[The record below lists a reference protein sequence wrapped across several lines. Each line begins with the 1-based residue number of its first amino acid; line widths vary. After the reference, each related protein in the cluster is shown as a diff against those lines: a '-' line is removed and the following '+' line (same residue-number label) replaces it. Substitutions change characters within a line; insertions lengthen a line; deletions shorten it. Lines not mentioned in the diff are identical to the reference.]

1 MFIVCGYNFFRDENA
16 LNPSPLRNAIFTYTQ
31 LKNGIFSHWYI
42 TRDVDSPYSSEEPTL
57 WEYLTVM
64 DANFDGTLQAGNV
77 GYVLD
82 NIDGIK
88 IKRRKVG
95 EYDWI
100 TLDYVSAEDLGMTLS
115 FVLNDNLNQ
124 NDTEY
129 EYAFVPVF
137 QGIEGNYITNT
148 IKSKFNGVFICDA
161 ESIYKFYT
169 NVSYGTNERVQQIGV
184 FEPFGRKYPVV
195 VSNALLNYETGSF
208 KGDILN
214 NDFLETRKI
223 NAKEIVEKRKQII
236 DFLTNKKAKIL
247 KDWNGNFWLI
257 FITDNIQTSYANN
270 SGMSIVNVDA
280 EWTEIGDANS
290 GSDLY
295 LNGILKEEQ

>member
-16 LNPSPLRNAIFTYTQ
+16 LNPSPLRNAIFKSTR
-31 LKNGIFSHWYI
+31 LENGIFSHWYV
-42 TRDVDSPYSSEEPTL
+42 TRDVNSPYSSEEPTL

-64 DANFDGTLQAGNV
+64 DANFDGTIQAGNV

-88 IKRRKVG
+88 IKRRKVN

-100 TLDYVSAEDLGMTLS
+100 TLDYVSAEELGTTLS
-115 FVLNDNLNQ
+115 FTLNDNLNQ
-124 NDTEY
+124 NDVEY
-129 EYAFVPVF
+129 EYAFVPVS

-195 VSNALLNYETGSF
+195 VSNSLLNYETGSF

-214 NDFLETRKI
+214 NDFLDTRRI
-223 NAKEIVEKRKQII
+223 NAKEIVEKRKQIV

-257 FITDNIQTSYANN
+257 FITDSIQTDYANN
-270 SGMSIVNVDA
+270 SSMSIVNV
-280 EWTEIGDANS
+280 ESRWTEVGDANS

>member
-16 LNPSPLRNAIFTYTQ
+16 LNPSPLRNAIFASTK
-31 LKNGIFSHWYI
+31 LENGIFSHWYV
-42 TRDVDSPYSSEEPTL
+42 TRDVNSPYSSEEPTL
-57 WEYLTVM
+57 WEYLTIM
-64 DANFDGTLQAGNV
+64 DANFDGSLQAGNV

-88 IKRRKVG
+88 IKRRKVN

-100 TLDYVSAEDLGMTLS
+100 TLNYVSAEELGTTLS
-115 FVLNDNLNQ
+115 FTLNDNLNQ
-124 NDTEY
+124 NDVEY

-137 QGIEGNYITNT
+137 QGIEGNYISNT

-169 NVSYGTNERVQQIGV
+169 NVSYGTNERTQQIGV

-195 VSNALLNYETGSF
+195 VSNSLLNYETGSF

-214 NDFLETRKI
+214 NDFLDTRRI
-223 NAKEIVEKRKQII
+223 DAKEIVEKRKQIV

-257 FITDNIQTSYANN
+257 FITDSIQTSYANN
-270 SGMSIVNVDA
+270 SGMSIVNVEA
-280 EWTEIGDANS
+280 RWTEVGDANS

-295 LNGILKEEQ
+295 LNGILSEEQ

>member
-16 LNPSPLRNAIFTYTQ
+16 LNPSPLRNAIFKSTR
-31 LKNGIFSHWYI
+31 LENGIFSHWYV

-64 DANFDGTLQAGNV
+64 DANFDGSLQAGNV

-88 IKRRKVG
+88 IKRRKVN

-100 TLDYVSAEDLGMTLS
+100 TLDYVSAEELGTTLS
-115 FVLNDNLNQ
+115 FTLNDNLNQ
-124 NDTEY
+124 NDVEY

-169 NVSYGTNERVQQIGV
+169 NVSYGTNVRVQQIGV

-195 VSNALLNYETGSF
+195 ISNSLLNYETGSF

-214 NDFLETRKI
+214 NDFFDTRKI
-223 NAKEIVEKRKQII
+223 DAKEIVEKRKQIV

-257 FITDNIQTSYANN
+257 FITDSIQTDYANN

-280 EWTEIGDANS
+280 KWTEIGDANS

>member
-16 LNPSPLRNAIFTYTQ
+16 LNPSPLNNTIFKSTKLQ
-31 LKNGIFSHWYI
+31 NGIFSHWYV
-42 TRDVDSPYSSEEPTL
+42 TKDVNSPYSSEEPTL

-77 GYVLD
+77 GYILD

-88 IKRRKVG
+88 IKRRKKE
-95 EYDWI
+95 EYNWI
-100 TLDYVSAEDLGMTLS
+100 TLDYVSAEELGTTLS
-115 FVLNDNLNQ
+115 FTLNDNLNQ
-124 NDTEY
+124 SDVEY

-214 NDFLETRKI
+214 SDFLKYSSAFCSTPLEHT
-223 NAKEIVEKRKQII
+223 
-236 DFLTNKKAKIL
+236 FLLSCIKKA
-247 KDWNGNFWLI
+247 
-257 FITDNIQTSYANN
+257 
-270 SGMSIVNVDA
+270 
-280 EWTEIGDANS
+280 
-290 GSDLY
+290 
-295 LNGILKEEQ
+295 GILRVPIGKFNSLSICSIL

>member
-16 LNPSPLRNAIFTYTQ
+16 LNPSPLRNAIFTSTQ
-31 LKNGIFSHWYI
+31 LKNGIFSHWYV
-42 TRDVDSPYSSEEPTL
+42 TRDVNSPYSSEEPTL

-88 IKRRKVG
+88 IKRRKVE

-100 TLDYVSAEDLGMTLS
+100 TLNYVSAEDLGTTLS

-270 SGMSIVNVDA
+270 SGMSIINVDA

>member
-16 LNPSPLRNAIFTYTQ
+16 LNPSPLRNAIFKSTR
-31 LKNGIFSHWYI
+31 LENGIFSHWYV
-42 TRDVDSPYSSEEPTL
+42 TRDVNSPYSSEEPTL

-64 DANFDGTLQAGNV
+64 DANFDGTIQAGNV

-88 IKRRKVG
+88 IKRRKVN

-100 TLDYVSAEDLGMTLS
+100 TLDYVSAEELGTTLS
-115 FVLNDNLNQ
+115 FTLNDNLNQ
-124 NDTEY
+124 NDVEY
-129 EYAFVPVF
+129 EYAFVPVS

-195 VSNALLNYETGSF
+195 VSNSLLNYETGSF

-214 NDFLETRKI
+214 NDFLDTRRI
-223 NAKEIVEKRKQII
+223 DAKEIVEKRKQIV

-257 FITDNIQTSYANN
+257 FITDSIQTDYANN
-270 SGMSIVNVDA
+270 SGMSIVNV
-280 EWTEIGDANS
+280 ESRWTEVGDANN

>member
-16 LNPSPLRNAIFTYTQ
+16 LNPSPLRNAIFKSTR
-31 LKNGIFSHWYI
+31 LENGIFSHWYV

-64 DANFDGTLQAGNV
+64 DANFDGSLQAGNV

-88 IKRRKVG
+88 IKRRKVN

-100 TLDYVSAEDLGMTLS
+100 TLDYVSAEELGTTLS
-115 FVLNDNLNQ
+115 FTLNDNLNQ
-124 NDTEY
+124 NDVEY

-169 NVSYGTNERVQQIGV
+169 NVSYGTNVRVQQIGV

-195 VSNALLNYETGSF
+195 ISNSLLNYETGSF

-214 NDFLETRKI
+214 NDFFDTRKI
-223 NAKEIVEKRKQII
+223 DAKEIVEKRKQIV

-257 FITDNIQTSYANN
+257 FITDSIQTSYANN
-270 SGMSIVNVDA
+270 SGMSIVNV
-280 EWTEIGDANS
+280 ESRWTEVGDANN

>member
-16 LNPSPLRNAIFTYTQ
+16 LNPSPLRNAIFTSTK
-31 LKNGIFSHWYI
+31 LENGIFSHWYV
-42 TRDVDSPYSSEEPTL
+42 TRDVNSPYSSEEPTL

-64 DANFDGTLQAGNV
+64 DANFDGSLQAGNV

-88 IKRRKVG
+88 IKRRKVN

-100 TLDYVSAEDLGMTLS
+100 TLDYVSAEELGTTLS
-115 FVLNDNLNQ
+115 FTLNDNLNQ
-124 NDTEY
+124 NGVEY
-129 EYAFVPVF
+129 EYAFVPVS

-214 NDFLETRKI
+214 NDFLDIRRI
-223 NAKEIVEKRKQII
+223 DAKEIIEKRKQIV

-257 FITDNIQTSYANN
+257 FITDNIQTDYANG
-270 SGMSIVNVDA
+270 SGMSIVNV
-280 EWTEIGDANS
+280 ESKWTEVGDANS

>member
-16 LNPSPLRNAIFTYTQ
+16 LNPSPLRNAIFKSTR
-31 LKNGIFSHWYI
+31 LENGIFSHWYV
-42 TRDVDSPYSSEEPTL
+42 TRDVNSPYSSEEPTL

-64 DANFDGTLQAGNV
+64 DANFDGTIQAGNV

-88 IKRRKVG
+88 IKRRKVN

-100 TLDYVSAEDLGMTLS
+100 TLDYVSAKELGTTLS
-115 FVLNDNLNQ
+115 FTLNDNLNQ
-124 NDTEY
+124 NNVEY

-195 VSNALLNYETGSF
+195 VSNSLLNYETGSF

-214 NDFLETRKI
+214 NDFLDTRRI
-223 NAKEIVEKRKQII
+223 DAKEIVEKRKQIV

-257 FITDNIQTSYANN
+257 FITDSIQTDYANN
-270 SGMSIVNVDA
+270 SGMSIVNV
-280 EWTEIGDANS
+280 ESRWTEVGDANN

>member
-1 MFIVCGYNFFRDENA
+1 MFILCGYNFFRDENA
-16 LNPSPLRNAIFTYTQ
+16 LNPSPLNNTIFKSTKLQ
-31 LKNGIFSHWYI
+31 NGIFSHWYV
-42 TRDVDSPYSSEEPTL
+42 TKDVNSPYSPEEPTL

-64 DANFDGTLQAGNV
+64 DANFNGTLQAGNV
-77 GYVLD
+77 GYILD

-88 IKRRKVG
+88 IKRRKKE

-100 TLDYVSAEDLGMTLS
+100 TLNYVSAEELGTTLS
-115 FVLNDNLNQ
+115 FTLNDNLNQ
-124 NDTEY
+124 NDVEY
-129 EYAFVPVF
+129 EYAFVPVS

-214 NDFLETRKI
+214 SDFLDTRMI
-223 NAKEIVEKRKQII
+223 NAKEIVEKRKQIV

-257 FITDNIQTSYANN
+257 FITDKIQTDYANN
-270 SGMSIVNVDA
+270 SGMSIVNVEA
-280 EWTEIGDANS
+280 KWIEVGDSNN
-290 GSDLY
+290 GTDLY
-295 LNGILKEEQ
+295 LNGIIKEEQ

>member
-16 LNPSPLRNAIFTYTQ
+16 LNPSPLRNAIFKPTR
-31 LKNGIFSHWYI
+31 LENGIFSHWYV
-42 TRDVDSPYSSEEPTL
+42 TRDVNSPYSSEEPTL

-64 DANFDGTLQAGNV
+64 DANFDGTIQAGNV

-88 IKRRKVG
+88 IKRRKVN

-100 TLDYVSAEDLGMTLS
+100 TLDYVSAEELGTTLS
-115 FVLNDNLNQ
+115 FTLNDNLNQ
-124 NDTEY
+124 NGVEY
-129 EYAFVPVF
+129 EYAFVPVS

-195 VSNALLNYETGSF
+195 VSNSLLNYETGSF

-214 NDFLETRKI
+214 NDFLDTRRI
-223 NAKEIVEKRKQII
+223 DAKEIVEKRKQIV

-257 FITDNIQTSYANN
+257 FITDSIQTDYANN
-270 SGMSIVNVDA
+270 SSMSIVNV
-280 EWTEIGDANS
+280 ESRWTEVGDANS

>member
-16 LNPSPLRNAIFTYTQ
+16 LNPSPLRNAIFKSTR
-31 LKNGIFSHWYI
+31 LENGIFSHWYV
-42 TRDVDSPYSSEEPTL
+42 TRDVNSPYSSEEPTL

-64 DANFDGTLQAGNV
+64 DANFDGTIQAGNV

-88 IKRRKVG
+88 IKRRKVN

-100 TLDYVSAEDLGMTLS
+100 TLDYVSAEELGTTLS
-115 FVLNDNLNQ
+115 FTLNDNLNQ
-124 NDTEY
+124 NDVEY
-129 EYAFVPVF
+129 EYAFVPVS

-195 VSNALLNYETGSF
+195 VSNSLLNYETGSF

-214 NDFLETRKI
+214 NDFLDTRRI
-223 NAKEIVEKRKQII
+223 DAKEIREKRKQIV

-257 FITDNIQTSYANN
+257 FITDNIQTDYANN
-270 SGMSIVNVDA
+270 SSMSIVNV
-280 EWTEIGDANS
+280 ESRWTEVGDANS

>member
-16 LNPSPLRNAIFTYTQ
+16 LNPSPLRNAIFKSTR
-31 LKNGIFSHWYI
+31 LENGIFSHWYV
-42 TRDVDSPYSSEEPTL
+42 TRDVNSPYSSEEPTL

-64 DANFDGTLQAGNV
+64 DANFDGTIQAGNV

-88 IKRRKVG
+88 IKRRKVN

-100 TLDYVSAEDLGMTLS
+100 TLDYVSAEELGTTLS
-115 FVLNDNLNQ
+115 FTLNDNLNQ
-124 NDTEY
+124 NDVEY
-129 EYAFVPVF
+129 EYAFVPVS

-195 VSNALLNYETGSF
+195 VSNSLLNYETGSF

-214 NDFLETRKI
+214 NDFLDTRRI
-223 NAKEIVEKRKQII
+223 DAKEIVEKRKQIV

-257 FITDNIQTSYANN
+257 FITDSIQTDYANN
-270 SGMSIVNVDA
+270 SGMSIVNV
-280 EWTEIGDANS
+280 ESRWTEVGDANS

>member
-16 LNPSPLRNAIFTYTQ
+16 LNPSPLRNAIFNYTRLQ
-31 LKNGIFSHWYI
+31 NGIFSHWYV
-42 TRDVDSPYSSEEPTL
+42 TKDVDSPYSSEPPTL
-57 WEYLTVM
+57 WEYLTLM
-64 DANFDGTLQAGNV
+64 NANFDGTLQAGNV

-88 IKRRKVG
+88 IKRRKVD

-100 TLDYVSAEDLGMTLS
+100 TLDYVSAQELGTTLS
-115 FVLNDNLNQ
+115 FAINDNLNQ
-124 NDTEY
+124 NNVEY
-129 EYAFVPVF
+129 EYAFVPIF

-148 IKSKFNGVFICDA
+148 IQSKFNGVFICDQ

-169 NVSYGTNERVQQIGV
+169 NVSYGMNERVQQIGV
-184 FEPFGRKYPVV
+184 FEPFGRKYPVI
-195 VSNALLNYETGSF
+195 VSNSLLNYQTGSF
-208 KGDILN
+208 KGNILN

-223 NAKEIVEKRKQII
+223 NADEIVKKQKQIV

-257 FITDNIQTSYANN
+257 FITDNVKTNYENN

-280 EWTEIGDANS
+280 EWTEVGDSNS
-290 GSDLY
+290 GHDLY

>member
-16 LNPSPLRNAIFTYTQ
+16 LNPSPLRNAIFTSTK
-31 LKNGIFSHWYI
+31 LENGIFSHWYV
-42 TRDVDSPYSSEEPTL
+42 TRDVNSPYSSEEPTL

-88 IKRRKVG
+88 IKRRKVE

-100 TLDYVSAEDLGMTLS
+100 TLNYVSAEDLGTTLS

>member
-16 LNPSPLRNAIFTYTQ
+16 LNPSPLRNAIFTSTKLQ
-31 LKNGIFSHWYI
+31 NGIFSHWYV
-42 TRDVDSPYSSEEPTL
+42 TKDVDSPYSSEEPTL
-57 WEYLTVM
+57 WEFLTLM
-64 DANFDGTLQAGNV
+64 DANFNGSLQAGNV

-82 NIDGIK
+82 NIDGIR
-88 IKRRKVG
+88 IKRRKTN

-100 TLDYVSAEDLGMTLS
+100 TLNYVSVEELGTTLS
-115 FVLNDNLNQ
+115 FTLNDYINQ
-124 NDTEY
+124 NEVEY
-129 EYAFVPVF
+129 EYAFVPVS
-137 QGIEGNYITNT
+137 QGVEGNYITNT

-161 ESIYKFYT
+161 DSIYKFYT
-169 NVSYGTNERVQQIGV
+169 NVSYGSTERVQQIGV
-184 FEPFGRKYPVV
+184 FEPFGRKYPVI
-195 VSNALLNYETGSF
+195 VSNSLLNYETGSF

-223 NAKEIVEKRKQII
+223 NPKEIVEKQKQIV

-257 FITDNIQTSYANN
+257 FITDNIQIDYENN
-270 SGMSIVNVDA
+270 SSMSIINVEA
-280 EWTEIGDANS
+280 KWTEIGDSNS
-290 GSDLY
+290 GTDLY

>member
-16 LNPSPLRNAIFTYTQ
+16 LNPSPLRNAIFTSTK
-31 LKNGIFSHWYI
+31 LENGIFSHWYV
-42 TRDVDSPYSSEEPTL
+42 TRDVNSPYSSEEPTL

-64 DANFDGTLQAGNV
+64 DANFDGSLQAGNV

-88 IKRRKVG
+88 IKRRKVN

-100 TLDYVSAEDLGMTLS
+100 TLDYVSAEELGTTLS
-115 FVLNDNLNQ
+115 FTLNDNLNQ
-124 NDTEY
+124 NGVEY
-129 EYAFVPVF
+129 EYAFVPVS

-214 NDFLETRKI
+214 NDFLDTRRI
-223 NAKEIVEKRKQII
+223 NAKEIVEKRKQIV

-257 FITDNIQTSYANN
+257 FITDSIQTDYANN
-270 SGMSIVNVDA
+270 SSMSIVNV
-280 EWTEIGDANS
+280 ESRWTEVGDANS

>member
-16 LNPSPLRNAIFTYTQ
+16 LNPSPLRNVIFKSTR
-31 LKNGIFSHWYI
+31 LENGIFSHWYV
-42 TRDVDSPYSSEEPTL
+42 TRDVNSPYSSEEPTL

-64 DANFDGTLQAGNV
+64 DANFDGTIQAGNV

-88 IKRRKVG
+88 IKRRKVN

-100 TLDYVSAEDLGMTLS
+100 TLDYVSAEELGTTLS
-115 FVLNDNLNQ
+115 FTLNDNLNQ
-124 NDTEY
+124 NDIEY
-129 EYAFVPVF
+129 EYAFVPVS
-137 QGIEGNYITNT
+137 QEIEGNYITNT

-195 VSNALLNYETGSF
+195 VSNSLLNYETGSF

-214 NDFLETRKI
+214 NDFLDTRRI
-223 NAKEIVEKRKQII
+223 DAKEIVKKRKQIV

-257 FITDNIQTSYANN
+257 FITDSIQTDYANN
-270 SGMSIVNVDA
+270 SGMSIVNV
-280 EWTEIGDANS
+280 ESRWTEVGDANS

>member
-1 MFIVCGYNFFRDENA
+1 MFVVCGYDFFRDENA
-16 LNPSPLRNAIFTYTQ
+16 LNPSPLRNAIFKSTR
-31 LKNGIFSHWYI
+31 LENGIFSHWYV
-42 TRDVDSPYSSEEPTL
+42 TRDVNSPYSSEEPTL
-57 WEYLTVM
+57 WEYLTIM
-64 DANFDGTLQAGNV
+64 DANFDGSLQAGNV

-88 IKRRKVG
+88 IKRRKVN

-100 TLDYVSAEDLGMTLS
+100 TLAYVSAEELGTTLS
-115 FVLNDNLNQ
+115 FTLNDNLNQ
-124 NDTEY
+124 NDVEY
-129 EYAFVPVF
+129 EYAFVPVV

-195 VSNALLNYETGSF
+195 VSNSLLNYETGSF

-214 NDFLETRKI
+214 NDFLDTRRI
-223 NAKEIVEKRKQII
+223 DAKEIVEKRKQIV

-257 FITDNIQTSYANN
+257 FITDSIQTDYANN
-270 SGMSIVNVDA
+270 SGMSIVNV
-280 EWTEIGDANS
+280 ESKWTEVGDANS
-290 GSDLY
+290 GTDLY
-295 LNGILKEEQ
+295 LNGILSEEQ

>member
-16 LNPSPLRNAIFTYTQ
+16 LNPSPLRNDIFTSTK

-42 TRDVDSPYSSEEPTL
+42 TKDVKSEYSSEEPTL
-57 WEYLTVM
+57 WEYLTIM
-64 DANFDGTLQAGNV
+64 DANFNGTLQAGNV
-77 GYVLD
+77 GYILD

-88 IKRRKVG
+88 IKRRKVD

-100 TLDYVSAEDLGMTLS
+100 TLDYVSAEVLGTTLS
-115 FVLNDNLNQ
+115 FTLNDNLNQ
-124 NDTEY
+124 NDVEY

-137 QGIEGNYITNT
+137 QEVEGNYITNT

-195 VSNALLNYETGSF
+195 VSNSLLNYETGSF

-214 NDFLETRKI
+214 NDFLDTRRI
-223 NAKEIVEKRKQII
+223 DAKEIVEKRKQIV

-257 FITDNIQTSYANN
+257 FITDSIQTDYANN
-270 SGMSIVNVDA
+270 SGMSIVNV
-280 EWTEIGDANS
+280 ESRWTEVGDANS

>member
-16 LNPSPLRNAIFTYTQ
+16 LNPSPLRNAIFTSTR
-31 LKNGIFSHWYI
+31 LENGIFSHWYA
-42 TRDVDSPYSSEEPTL
+42 TRDVNSPYSSEEPTL

-88 IKRRKVG
+88 IKRRKVN

-100 TLDYVSAEDLGMTLS
+100 TLNYVSAEELGTTLS
-115 FVLNDNLNQ
+115 FTLNDNLNQ
-124 NDTEY
+124 NDVEY

-214 NDFLETRKI
+214 NDFLDTRRI
-223 NAKEIVEKRKQII
+223 NAKEIVEKRKQIV

-257 FITDNIQTSYANN
+257 FITDSIQTSYANN

-280 EWTEIGDANS
+280 KWTEIGDANS

>member
-16 LNPSPLRNAIFTYTQ
+16 LNPSPLRNAIFKSTR
-31 LKNGIFSHWYI
+31 LENGIFSHWYV
-42 TRDVDSPYSSEEPTL
+42 TRDVNSPYSSEEPTL

-64 DANFDGTLQAGNV
+64 DANFDGTIQAGNV

-88 IKRRKVG
+88 IKRRKVN

-100 TLDYVSAEDLGMTLS
+100 TLDYVSAEELGTTLS
-115 FVLNDNLNQ
+115 FTLNDNLNQ
-124 NDTEY
+124 NDVEY
-129 EYAFVPVF
+129 EYAFVPVS

-195 VSNALLNYETGSF
+195 VSNSLLNYETGSF

-214 NDFLETRKI
+214 NDFLDTRRI
-223 NAKEIVEKRKQII
+223 NAKEIIEKRKQIV

-257 FITDNIQTSYANN
+257 FITDSIQTDYANN
-270 SGMSIVNVDA
+270 SSMSIVNV
-280 EWTEIGDANS
+280 ESRWTEVGDANS
-290 GSDLY
+290 GNDLY

>member
-16 LNPSPLRNAIFTYTQ
+16 LNPSPLRNGIFTSTQ

-42 TRDVDSPYSSEEPTL
+42 TRDINSPYSSEEPTL

-64 DANFDGTLQAGNV
+64 DANFNGTLQAGNV

-100 TLDYVSAEDLGMTLS
+100 TLNYVSAEELGETLS

-124 NDTEY
+124 NDIEY

-148 IKSKFNGVFICDA
+148 IKSKFNGVFISDA

-257 FITDNIQTSYANN
+257 FITDNIQTGYANN

>member
-16 LNPSPLRNAIFTYTQ
+16 LNPSPLRNAIFTSTQ
-31 LKNGIFSHWYI
+31 LKNGIFSHWYV
-42 TRDVDSPYSSEEPTL
+42 TRDVNSPYSSEEPTL

-88 IKRRKVG
+88 IKRRKAE

-100 TLDYVSAEDLGMTLS
+100 TLDYVSAEDLGTTLS

-270 SGMSIVNVDA
+270 SGMSMINVDA
-280 EWTEIGDANS
+280 EWTEVGDANS

>member
-1 MFIVCGYNFFRDENA
+1 MFAICGYDFFRDENT
-16 LNPSPLRNAIFTYTQ
+16 LNPSPLRNAIFTSTK
-31 LKNGIFSHWYI
+31 LENGIFSHWYV

-88 IKRRKVG
+88 VKRRKIN

-100 TLDYVSAEDLGMTLS
+100 TLNYVSAEELGTTLS
-115 FVLNDNLNQ
+115 FTLNDNLNQ
-124 NDTEY
+124 NDIEY
-129 EYAFVPVF
+129 EYAFVPVS

-214 NDFLETRKI
+214 NDFLQTRKI
-223 NAKEIVEKRKQII
+223 NEKEIVEKRKQIV

-247 KDWNGNFWLI
+247 KDWNGNLWLI
-257 FITDNIQTSYANN
+257 FITDNIQTDYVNN
-270 SGMSIVNVDA
+270 TSMSLVNVEA
-280 EWTEIGDANS
+280 QWTEVGDANS
-290 GSDLY
+290 GNDLY
-295 LNGILKEEQ
+295 LNGILEEEQ

>member
-16 LNPSPLRNAIFTYTQ
+16 LNPSPLRNAIFKSTR
-31 LKNGIFSHWYI
+31 LENGIFSHWYV
-42 TRDVDSPYSSEEPTL
+42 TRDVNSPYSSEEPTL

-64 DANFDGTLQAGNV
+64 DANFDGTIQAGNV

-88 IKRRKVG
+88 IKRRKVN

-100 TLDYVSAEDLGMTLS
+100 TLDYVSAEELGTTLS
-115 FVLNDNLNQ
+115 FTLNVNLNQ
-124 NDTEY
+124 NGVEY
-129 EYAFVPVF
+129 EYAFVPVS

-195 VSNALLNYETGSF
+195 VSNSLLNYETGSF

-214 NDFLETRKI
+214 NDFLDTRRI
-223 NAKEIVEKRKQII
+223 DAKEIREKRKQIV

-257 FITDNIQTSYANN
+257 FITDSIQTDYANN
-270 SGMSIVNVDA
+270 SGMSIVNV
-280 EWTEIGDANS
+280 ESRWTEVGDANS

>member
-1 MFIVCGYNFFRDENA
+1 MFILCGYNFFRDENA
-16 LNPSPLRNAIFTYTQ
+16 LNPSPLNNAIFKSTKLQ
-31 LKNGIFSHWYI
+31 NGIFSHWYV
-42 TRDVDSPYSSEEPTL
+42 TKDVNSPYSPEEPTL

-77 GYVLD
+77 GYILD
-82 NIDGIK
+82 DIDGIK
-88 IKRRKVG
+88 IKRRKKE

-100 TLDYVSAEDLGMTLS
+100 TLDYVSAEELGTTLS
-115 FVLNDNLNQ
+115 FTLNDNLNQ
-124 NDTEY
+124 SDVEY
-129 EYAFVPVF
+129 EYAFVPVS

-195 VSNALLNYETGSF
+195 VSNSLLNYETGSF

-214 NDFLETRKI
+214 SDFLNTRRI
-223 NAKEIVEKRKQII
+223 NAKEIVEKRKQVV

-257 FITDNIQTSYANN
+257 FITDNIQTDYANN
-270 SGMSIVNVDA
+270 SGMSIVNVEA
-280 EWTEIGDANS
+280 KWTEVGDSNS
-290 GSDLY
+290 GTDLY
-295 LNGILKEEQ
+295 LNGIIKEEQ

>member
-16 LNPSPLRNAIFTYTQ
+16 LNPSPLRNAIFTSTK
-31 LKNGIFSHWYI
+31 LENGIFSHWYV
-42 TRDVDSPYSSEEPTL
+42 TRDVNSPYSSEEPTL

-64 DANFDGTLQAGNV
+64 NANFDGTLQAGNV

-88 IKRRKVG
+88 IKRRKAN

-100 TLDYVSAEDLGMTLS
+100 TLDYVLAEELGTTLS
-115 FVLNDNLNQ
+115 FTLNDNLNQ
-124 NDTEY
+124 NDVEY

-195 VSNALLNYETGSF
+195 VSNSLLNYETGSF

-214 NDFLETRKI
+214 NDFFDTRKI
-223 NAKEIVEKRKQII
+223 DAKEIVEKRKQIV

-257 FITDNIQTSYANN
+257 FITDSIQTDYVNN
-270 SGMSIVNVDA
+270 SGMSIVNV
-280 EWTEIGDANS
+280 ESKWTEVGDANS

-295 LNGILKEEQ
+295 LNGILSEEQ

>member
-16 LNPSPLRNAIFTYTQ
+16 LNPSPLRNAIFTSTQ
-31 LKNGIFSHWYI
+31 LKNGIFSYWYV
-42 TRDVDSPYSSEEPTL
+42 TRDVNSPYSSEEPTL

-77 GYVLD
+77 GYALD

-88 IKRRKVG
+88 IKRRKVE

-100 TLDYVSAEDLGMTLS
+100 TLDYVSVEDLGTTLS

-124 NDTEY
+124 NDIEY
-129 EYAFVPVF
+129 EYAFVPVS

-270 SGMSIVNVDA
+270 SGMSIINVDA

>member
-1 MFIVCGYNFFRDENA
+1 
-16 LNPSPLRNAIFTYTQ
+16 
-31 LKNGIFSHWYI
+31 
-42 TRDVDSPYSSEEPTL
+42 
-57 WEYLTVM
+57 M

-88 IKRRKVG
+88 IKRRKVN

-100 TLDYVSAEDLGMTLS
+100 TLYYVSAEELGTTLS
-115 FVLNDNLNQ
+115 FTLNDNLNQ
-124 NDTEY
+124 NDVEY

-137 QGIEGNYITNT
+137 QGIEGNYISNT

-195 VSNALLNYETGSF
+195 VSNSLLNYETGSF

-214 NDFLETRKI
+214 NDFLDTRRI
-223 NAKEIVEKRKQII
+223 DAKEIVEKRKQIV

-257 FITDNIQTSYANN
+257 FITDSIQTSYAND
-270 SGMSIVNVDA
+270 SGMSIVNV
-280 EWTEIGDANS
+280 ESRWTEVGDANS

-295 LNGILKEEQ
+295 LNGILSEEQ

>member
-16 LNPSPLRNAIFTYTQ
+16 LNPSPLRNAIFTSTKLQ
-31 LKNGIFSHWYI
+31 NGIFSHWYV
-42 TRDVDSPYSSEEPTL
+42 TKDVDSPYSSEEPTL
-57 WEYLTVM
+57 WEFLTLM
-64 DANFDGTLQAGNV
+64 DANFNGSLQAGNV

-88 IKRRKVG
+88 IKRRKTN

-100 TLDYVSAEDLGMTLS
+100 TLNYVSVEELGTTLS
-115 FVLNDNLNQ
+115 FTLNDYINQ
-124 NDTEY
+124 NEVEY
-129 EYAFVPVF
+129 EYAFVPVS
-137 QGIEGNYITNT
+137 QGVEGNYITNT
-148 IKSKFNGVFICDA
+148 IRSKFNGVFICDA
-161 ESIYKFYT
+161 DSIYKFYT
-169 NVSYGTNERVQQIGV
+169 NVSYGSTERVQQIGV
-184 FEPFGRKYPVV
+184 FEPFGRKYPVI
-195 VSNALLNYETGSF
+195 VSNSLLNYETGSF

-223 NAKEIVEKRKQII
+223 NPKEIVEKQKQIV

-257 FITDNIQTSYANN
+257 FITDNIQIDYENN
-270 SGMSIVNVDA
+270 SSMSIINVEA
-280 EWTEIGDANS
+280 KWTEIGDSNS
-290 GSDLY
+290 GTDLY

>member
-1 MFIVCGYNFFRDENA
+1 MFAICGYDFFRDENT
-16 LNPSPLRNAIFTYTQ
+16 LNPSPIRNAIFTSTK
-31 LKNGIFSHWYI
+31 LENGIFSHWYV
-42 TRDVDSPYSSEEPTL
+42 TRDVNSPYSSEEPTL

-64 DANFDGTLQAGNV
+64 DANFNGTLQAGNV

-88 IKRRKVG
+88 IKRRKIN

-100 TLDYVSAEDLGMTLS
+100 TLNYVSAEELGTTLS
-115 FVLNDNLNQ
+115 FTLNDNLNQ
-124 NDTEY
+124 NDIEY
-129 EYAFVPVF
+129 EYAFVPVS

-214 NDFLETRKI
+214 NDFLQTRKI
-223 NAKEIVEKRKQII
+223 NEKEIVEKRKQIV

-257 FITDNIQTSYANN
+257 FITDNIQTDYVNN
-270 SGMSIVNVDA
+270 TSMSLVNVEA
-280 EWTEIGDANS
+280 QWTEVGDANS
-290 GSDLY
+290 GNDLY

>member
-16 LNPSPLRNAIFTYTQ
+16 LNPSPLRNAIFKSTR
-31 LKNGIFSHWYI
+31 LENGIFSHWYV
-42 TRDVDSPYSSEEPTL
+42 TRDVSSPYSSEEPTL

-64 DANFDGTLQAGNV
+64 DANFNGTLQAGNV
-77 GYVLD
+77 DYVLD

-88 IKRRKVG
+88 IKRRKVN

-100 TLDYVSAEDLGMTLS
+100 TLDYISAEELGTTLS
-115 FVLNDNLNQ
+115 FTLNDNLNQ
-124 NDTEY
+124 NNVKY
-129 EYAFVPVF
+129 EYAFVPVS

-195 VSNALLNYETGSF
+195 VSNSLLNYETGSF

-214 NDFLETRKI
+214 NDFLDTRRI
-223 NAKEIVEKRKQII
+223 DAKEIIEKRKQIV

-257 FITDNIQTSYANN
+257 FITDSVQTDYVNN
-270 SGMSIVNVDA
+270 SGMSIVNV
-280 EWTEIGDANS
+280 ESRWTEVGDANS
-290 GSDLY
+290 GADLY
-295 LNGILKEEQ
+295 LNGILSEEQ

>member
-16 LNPSPLRNAIFTYTQ
+16 LNPSPLRNAIFTSTKLQ
-31 LKNGIFSHWYI
+31 NGIFSHWYV
-42 TRDVDSPYSSEEPTL
+42 TKDVDSPYSSEEPTL
-57 WEYLTVM
+57 WEFLTLM
-64 DANFDGTLQAGNV
+64 DANFNGSLQAGNV

-88 IKRRKVG
+88 IKRRKTN
-95 EYDWI
+95 EYDWM
-100 TLDYVSAEDLGMTLS
+100 TLNYVSVEELGTTLS
-115 FVLNDNLNQ
+115 FTLNDYINQ
-124 NDTEY
+124 NEVEY
-129 EYAFVPVF
+129 EYAFVPVS
-137 QGIEGNYITNT
+137 QGVEGNYITNT
-148 IKSKFNGVFICDA
+148 IRSKFNGVFICDA
-161 ESIYKFYT
+161 DSIYKFYT
-169 NVSYGTNERVQQIGV
+169 NVSYGSTERVQQIGV

-195 VSNALLNYETGSF
+195 VSNSLLNYETGSF

-223 NAKEIVEKRKQII
+223 NPKEIVEKQKQIV

-257 FITDNIQTSYANN
+257 FITDNIQIDYENN
-270 SGMSIVNVDA
+270 SSMSIINVEA
-280 EWTEIGDANS
+280 KWTEIGDSNS
-290 GSDLY
+290 GTDLY